1 MGFGDLLKKGLNSVG
16 KQLKES
22 YNNGSMGDA
31 VYRAMIETH
40 EKNGKYAEA
49 EKIREKLRKRE
60 EERRR
65 EKEERINKGY

>member
-1 MGFGDLLKKGLNSVG
+1 MGFGDLLKKGLSAVG

-22 YNNGSMGDA
+22 YNNGSMGDT

-60 EERRR
+60 EERRNNKN
-65 EKEERINKGY
+65 EKNDR